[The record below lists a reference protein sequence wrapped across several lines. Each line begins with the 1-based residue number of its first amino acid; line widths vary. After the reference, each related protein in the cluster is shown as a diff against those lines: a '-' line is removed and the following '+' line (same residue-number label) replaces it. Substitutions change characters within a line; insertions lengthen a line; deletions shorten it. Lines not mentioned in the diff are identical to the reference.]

1 LAKFVVA
8 TFLMLNF
15 LVLLS
20 VQQLLN
26 NPNKKE

>member
-20 VQQLLN
+20 AQQLLN

>member
-15 LVLLS
+15 LVLLFA
-20 VQQLLN
+20 QQLLN